1 MIRSSRIPLILD
13 KICTDGIS
21 MSLLISK
28 DGELLG
34 SSTTRGSI
42 QQQQHQQS
50 MEESTS
56 NTKINVPSSKN
67 NELPMSNINPSD
79 VAALI
84 AEVIQDYKRLGCE
97 LALLDPSFM
106 PSVSS
111 SNNNVSS
118 GSNVDNT
125 AASTSAVAV
134 GSSGNS
140 STATV
145 SSSIERDGADKKQT
159 GSDEGNL
166 VGKTDTSKIIKE
178 NKNEGHRDKG
188 RLNCL
193 IMEMDMVCQESYFNF
208 KIPSIQF
215 VFYFYCIFYF
225 YTIDN

>member
-42 QQQQHQQS
+42 QQQQQLQQS
-50 MEESTS
+50 MEESTLNS
-56 NTKINVPSSKN
+56 KINVPTSKN
-67 NELPMSNINPSD
+67 NELPNPSD

-111 SNNNVSS
+111 SNNNVSP

-166 VGKTDTSKIIKE
+166 VGKTDSSKIIKE

-215 VFYFYCIFYF
+215 VFFLLHLLLLY
-225 YTIDN
+225 N